1 MLWGV
6 REKSH
11 LTCTLQ
17 GNSQFMLMLRAIP
30 CLSSWLNLCAIRN
43 EAAEPV
49 HFLVVNHAAL
59 ITAE

>member
-6 REKSH
+6 RKECH

-17 GNSQFMLMLRAIP
+17 GNGQFMLMLRAVP
-30 CLSSWLNLCAIRN
+30 CLSSWLNLCAIRD

-49 HFLVVNHAAL
+49 HFLIVDHATL